1 MALIRFKFD
10 LRLKMKKKKI
20 IDKQKIIEFYY
31 NPNVECTCG
40 AIFADT
46 HRNHCKRRIRPR
58 K

>member
-1 MALIRFKFD
+1 
-10 LRLKMKKKKI
+10 MKKKKI